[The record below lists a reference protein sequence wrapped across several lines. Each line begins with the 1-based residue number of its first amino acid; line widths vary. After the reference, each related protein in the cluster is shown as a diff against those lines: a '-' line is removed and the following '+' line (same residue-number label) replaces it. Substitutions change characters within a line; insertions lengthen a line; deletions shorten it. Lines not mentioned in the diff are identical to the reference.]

1 MLPLNMTARRNR
13 ITEVLEH
20 QSVTSQIQ
28 LQEILASD
36 GFAVTQ
42 ATISRDLDELRA
54 VKVPNASGVLV
65 YALPG
70 EGGDATARPPE
81 GMTNVSRLA
90 RVGAEL
96 VSSVDYSGN
105 NVILRTPPGAAQYV
119 ASTIDHTVLPDI
131 IGSVAGDDSI
141 LLVTRALDG
150 GQGVA
155 EQILELI
162 NFRVRAGA
170 TKTDAR
176 ARAET
181 KREPNE

>member
-13 ITEVLEH
+13 IGEVLEQ

-54 VKVPNASGVLV
+54 VKVPNASGVMV

-81 GMTNVSRLA
+81 SGPASVSRLA
-90 RVGAEL
+90 KVGAEL
-96 VSSVDYSGN
+96 VNSVDFSGN

-150 GQGVA
+150 GQAVA

-170 TKTDAR
+170 TRTEAR
-176 ARAET
+176 TRADITEGT
-181 KREPNE
+181 K